1 MKRREQALPKT
12 LRNRHNYS
20 VFSRL
25 CPLNSRSEQYKPTEL
40 LACASC
46 DQISRV
52 TDSHAW
58 TSIEAVHD
66 AGTKSIRQSSSS
78 IRSVVRFLLLYSRV
92 FSWLLLI

>member
-1 MKRREQALPKT
+1 MEQREPQFSKTPKKPT
-12 LRNRHNYS
+12 CS
-20 VFSRL
+20 VFSIFALSTPDRK
-25 CPLNSRSEQYKPTEL
+25 STTTEL

-58 TSIEAVHD
+58 TSIEAVHGV
-66 AGTKSIRQSSSS
+66 GTKSIRQSSSS

-92 FSWLLLI
+92 FSWLLLF